1 MGQHGIVSLKLVTNK
16 YNIMMTIKKIL
27 YTLLLFNISIN
38 AQVAIEKT
46 SVDGSS
52 ILDFKS
58 GTTKG
63 IILPALSS
71 IPVSP
76 NNGFLAFYKVD
87 ARVYMYQNNT
97 WVPLT
102 EGNGNASA
110 ITNNASSEIGNG
122 AIIGATTSSA
132 TGVLV
137 LESSN
142 KALTLPKVDRPHLN
156 VKGPYPGMICYDT
169 ASNTIAVFDGSY
181 WNFWK

>member
-1 MGQHGIVSLKLVTNK
+1 MKN
-16 YNIMMTIKKIL
+16 YNIIFVLIFSVIFSTA
-27 YTLLLFNISIN
+27 TN

-63 IILPALSS
+63 IILPALSDV
-71 IPVSP
+71 PTP
-76 NNGFLAFYKVD
+76 PTNGLMAFYKVD
-87 ARVYMYQNNT
+87 SRVYMYENDT

-102 EGNGNASA
+102 EGNGNASPIIA
-110 ITNNASSEIGNG
+110 NASSEVGNG
-122 AIIGATTSSA
+122 VIIGADTSAA
-132 TGVLV
+132 TGVVV
-137 LESSN
+137 LESSTL
-142 KALTLPKVDRPHLN
+142 ALTLPKVNQPHLN

-169 ASNTIAVFDGSY
+169 ASNSIAVFDGAY